1 MFAKNKIIIDNS
13 IILALSFLSVEHL
26 RVSYEIKLA
35 D

>member
-26 RVSYEIKLA
+26 GKDPRIF
-35 D
+35 